1 MISQIQGTVHVAE
14 GPTFTCRAI
23 SVSVRAK
30 KANLLSCFAMN
41 NDGVVACAEMMNV
54 SDEYISFTTTFQTN
68 TQPFQFYS
76 NPFISSF
83 IGG

>member
-1 MISQIQGTVHVAE
+1 
-14 GPTFTCRAI
+14 
-23 SVSVRAK
+23 
-30 KANLLSCFAMN
+30 MN